1 MSCSKC
7 VEVFCTDRYGKHL
20 VQNSTEYENYFDE
33 DLYKDAYSRE
43 AAVGHGN
50 IYFNKLLW
58 SFVNQLPPV
67 NLVYS

>member
-7 VEVFCTDRYGKHL
+7 VEVFCTDKNGKPL

-50 IYFNKLLW
+50 YF
-58 SFVNQLPPV
+58 
-67 NLVYS
+67 

>member
-50 IYFNKLLW
+50 IYFNKLL
-58 SFVNQLPPV
+58 
-67 NLVYS
+67 